1 MSSVTFRTPLPL
13 PADHPA
19 LAGHFPGHPIYPGVV
34 LLDAAIGA
42 IEARYGA
49 PVRGLPVAKFLVP
62 VRPGMALM
70 LQAERD
76 GSAVRFE
83 LATTDGV
90 RVATGSAVLRTEDDL
105 PRGRA

>member
-1 MSSVTFRTPLPL
+1 MNPSVLHTPLAL

-42 IEARYGA
+42 IEAHFA
-49 PVRGLPVAKFLVP
+49 TTVRGLPVAKFLAP

-70 LQAERD
+70 LHAERGTAD
-76 GSAVRFE
+76 VRFE
-83 LATTDGV
+83 IATSDGV
-90 RVATGSAVLRTEDDL
+90 RVATGTARLQGAD
-105 PRGRA
+105 A

>member
-1 MSSVTFRTPLPL
+1 MSTTSLRIPLPL

-42 IEARYGA
+42 IEAHCGA
-49 PVRGLPVAKFLVP
+49 AVRGLPVAKFLVP

-76 GSAVRFE
+76 GRAVRFE
-83 LATTDGV
+83 LTTTDGV
-90 RVATGSAVLRTEDDL
+90 RVATGSAALQGDGDL
-105 PRGRA
+105 TRGRP

>member
-1 MSSVTFRTPLPL
+1 MSSEKLRMPLPL

-42 IEARYGA
+42 IEAHYGA
-49 PVRGLPVAKFLVP
+49 LVRGLPVAKFLAP

-70 LQAERD
+70 LQAER
-76 GSAVRFE
+76 GSSDVRFE
-83 LATTDGV
+83 LATTDGA
-90 RVATGSAVLRTEDDL
+90 RVATGSAVLRADDDAQ
-105 PRGRA
+105 RGHP

>member
-1 MSSVTFRTPLPL
+1 MSSATLRIAMPL

-42 IEARYGA
+42 IEAHFGA
-49 PVRGLPVAKFLVP
+49 AVRGLPVAKFLAP

-70 LQAERD
+70 LQADRGD
-76 GSAVRFE
+76 NSVRFE

-90 RVATGSAVLRTEDDL
+90 RIATGSAVLRADDD
-105 PRGRA
+105 RSGGRP